1 MTFNETQ
8 LNEAKKRISELF
20 IDKFYEFIDDLKT
33 TNGTGNEFGRKY
45 GIQLRQEFVE
55 KRSKANLSN
64 VSWFT
69 SNIFNGGT
77 IDFWTRNGFEKE
89 MIWTLV
95 RDGFLAED
103 TPWKS
108 GSKTF
113 YFIRQETAKDIFRTY
128 KR

>member
-1 MTFNETQ
+1 MTYTDTQ
-8 LNEAKKRISELF
+8 INEAKKRISELF
-20 IDKFYEFIDDLKT
+20 IDKFYEFLNDLKT

-45 GIQLRQEFVE
+45 GIQFRPEFVE

-64 VSWFT
+64 VAWFT

-89 MIWTLV
+89 MIWALV

-113 YFIRQETAKDIFRTY
+113 YFIRQETAKDIFREY
-128 KR
+128 RE